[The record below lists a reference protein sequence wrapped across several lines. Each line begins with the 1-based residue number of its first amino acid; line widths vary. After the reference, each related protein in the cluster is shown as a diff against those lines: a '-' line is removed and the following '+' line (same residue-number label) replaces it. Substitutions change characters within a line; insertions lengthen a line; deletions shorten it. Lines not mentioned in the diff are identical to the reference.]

1 MMGYELNEA
10 TSLALVAL
18 KVKNIEKEVDFFKS
32 TLGLDVMREE
42 NGMAFLGI
50 REAKRTLICL
60 LEKEDGVPS
69 ETSHNGL
76 YHFGIQL
83 PERRD
88 LSAIYQHLLAV
99 NCPIVGMSDLG
110 HSEVIY
116 LKDPEFNGIKLS
128 WDKPK
133 EQWDYHTE
141 GTMDSVLS
149 RLDTQSLLAE
159 ETEAFNKL
167 PIDTRLGHVHLNV
180 ADLEESQQFY
190 TEVLGFKLTSAA
202 FPSLRYLAAG
212 DYHHHLAINTLNQV
226 KVEDHDDEN
235 LGLDYLSFKVASEAE
250 LIALHEHL
258 TELNLDFFY
267 NKGKQILEIDD
278 PNGVHIWFHVND
290 VKK

>member
-1 MMGYELNEA
+1 MSYELKEE

-18 KVKNIEKEVDFFKS
+18 KVKDIDKEIEFYKS
-32 TLGLDVMREE
+32 ILGLDVMREE
-42 NGMAFLGI
+42 NGMVFLGI
-50 REAKRTLICL
+50 KEAKRTLICL

-76 YHFGIQL
+76 YHFGFLL

-88 LSAIYQHLLAV
+88 LSAIYQHLLAADY
-99 NCPIVGMSDLG
+99 PIVGMSDLG

-133 EQWDYHTE
+133 DQWDYHTE

-149 RLDTQSLLAE
+149 RLDTQSLL
-159 ETEAFNKL
+159 TEATETFSKA
-167 PIDTRLGHVHLNV
+167 PVETRLGHVHLNV
-180 ADLEESQQFY
+180 ADLEESQRFY

-212 DYHHHLAINTLNQV
+212 DYHHHVAINTLNQI
-226 KVEDHDDEN
+226 KTEDQDDEN
-235 LGLDYLSFKVASEAE
+235 LGLDYLAFKVASEVE
-250 LIALHEHL
+250 LIDLQQHL
-258 TELNLDFFY
+258 LSLDLKFFY
-267 NKGKQILEIDD
+267 NKGKQLLEIDD
-278 PNGVHIWFHVND
+278 PNGIHVWFNVNPI
-290 VKK
+290 KK

>member
-1 MMGYELNEA
+1 MSYQLKEE
-10 TSLALVAL
+10 TRLALVAL
-18 KVKNIEKEVDFFKS
+18 KVKDIDKEVAFFKS
-32 TLGLDVMREE
+32 VLGLDVMREE

-50 REAKRTLICL
+50 KEAKRTFICL

-69 ETSHNGL
+69 EISHNGL
-76 YHFGIQL
+76 YHLGILL

-88 LSAIYQHLLAV
+88 LSALYQHLLSLDY
-99 NCPIVGMSDLG
+99 PIIGMSDLG

-133 EQWDYHTE
+133 EQWNYHTE
-141 GTMDSVLS
+141 GTMDSILS

-159 ETEAFNKL
+159 DTDGFSKL
-167 PIDTRLGHVHLNV
+167 PLETCLGHVHLNV
-180 ADLEESQQFY
+180 VDLEESQQFY

-212 DYHHHLAINTLNQV
+212 DYHHHLAINTLNQI
-226 KVEDHDDEN
+226 KAEDQDDEN
-235 LGLDYLSFKVASEAE
+235 LGLDYLSFKVATETE
-250 LIALHEHL
+250 LIALQEHL
-258 TELNLDFFY
+258 TRLNRHFFY

-278 PNGVHIWFHVND
+278 PNGVHVWFHVND